1 MVAESRVDPLD
12 CPIHG
17 AIFESRFMNKVS
29 IIFLLLLAIP
39 AEASEQEL
47 QKILESEVQENMPGI
62 LFTVQSGDGAIS
74 WSGAAGVSEKESGEP
89 LAVERTFRIA
99 SVTKTFVA
107 AGILRLMET
116 GSLQLDDLVSKH
128 VSPEHTKILS
138 EDYPMDQITIRQV
151 LRHSAGFF
159 DHTNAPEFL
168 EEVLSNPKHE
178 WTRTEQLRLAV
189 EKGDSVGP
197 PGRQFSYSDTGY
209 ILLGEIIEK
218 YTHSDLDGGIKS
230 LLRLEDLGLD
240 RTDFERKDAVSD
252 SLRIHQYFQGI
263 DIYEFSPRLDYYGG
277 GGLLSTT
284 SELVQFFKALFQNRV
299 FDKPETLDVMLEPVR
314 YAMEASMDYQMGI
327 HRVHINGMTAYTH
340 TGFWGTQVLYIPEIE
355 LFMAANY
362 SSIWEN
368 AAVAPVFAKVLEV
381 L

>member
-1 MVAESRVDPLD
+1 VANEGWHVSPHS
-12 CPIHG
+12 IQW
-17 AIFESRFMNKVS
+17 AIFESRFMTKVF
-29 IIFLLLLAIP
+29 IVFLLLLGIP
-39 AEASEQEL
+39 AEALEQEL
-47 QKILESEVQENMPGI
+47 QNILESEVQENMPGI

-89 LAVERTFRIA
+89 LAIGQTFRIA

-107 AGILRLMET
+107 ASILRLLER
-116 GSLQLDDLVSKH
+116 GSLQLDDLLS
-128 VSPEHTKILS
+128 EHISAEHSKILS
-138 EDYPMDQITIRQV
+138 EDYPMDQITIRQA
-151 LRHSAGFF
+151 LRHSAGFY

-168 EEVLSNPKHE
+168 DAVLSNPKHE
-178 WTRTEQLRLAV
+178 WTRTEQLRLGV
-189 EKGDSVGP
+189 EKGDSIGP
-197 PGRQFSYSDTGY
+197 PGEQFSYSDTGY

-240 RTDFERKDAVSD
+240 RTDFERKDPVSD
-252 SLRIHQYFQGI
+252 SLRIHQYFQGL
-263 DIYEFSPRLDYYGG
+263 DIYEFSPTLDYYGG

-284 SELVQFFKALFQNRV
+284 GELVGFFKALFQNRV
-299 FDKPETLDVMLEPVR
+299 FDKPETLGLMLEPVR
-314 YAMEASMDYQMGI
+314 YVREASMDYQMGI
-327 HRVHINGMTAYTH
+327 HRIQINGMTAYTH

-368 AAVAPVFAKVLEV
+368 AAVAPVFAKALEA